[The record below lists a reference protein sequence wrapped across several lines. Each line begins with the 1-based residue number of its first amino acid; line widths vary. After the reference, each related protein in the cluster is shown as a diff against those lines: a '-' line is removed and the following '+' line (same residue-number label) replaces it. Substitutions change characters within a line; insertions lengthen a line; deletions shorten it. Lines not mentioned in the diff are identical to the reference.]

1 MKIAETGT
9 AGATLSPK
17 LKEHA
22 KEVLQLA
29 IEISDTRKLFQEIR
43 EMSELLQDLVW
54 SEEENQAKDEAIEYF
69 DASMQAMVYFTIRNL
84 EAYQRST
91 WMELFP
97 RGGDADG
104 SERSV

>member
-1 MKIAETGT
+1 MRITETGT
-9 AGATLSPK
+9 AVATLSPE
-17 LKEHA
+17 LKVHA

-29 IEISDTRKLFQEIR
+29 IEISDTRKLFKEIR
-43 EMSELLQDLVW
+43 ETSALLQDLVW
-54 SEEENQAKDEAIEYF
+54 SEKENEEKDEAIEYF

-91 WMELFP
+91 WMELFY
-97 RGGDADG
+97 RGGDEDG